1 MTDRIL
7 SHSGFS
13 HIVMCQLSAST
24 LPIGFSTP
32 VSQFFSAE
40 CARKPQTRDVLR
52 VLRSLSFQE
61 SNQNSQFRR
70 KVSRAFLGN
79 GGFAESKSGDWFDIA
94 LNARIPAFIGR
105 MKAARVLH
113 N

>member
-1 MTDRIL
+1 ME
-7 SHSGFS
+7 FS
-13 HIVMCQLSAST
+13 VH
-24 LPIGFSTP
+24 
-32 VSQFFSAE
+32 
-40 CARKPQTRDVLR
+40 TRDHR
-52 VLRSLSFQE
+52 RQE
-61 SNQNSQFRR
+61 QAPWITRHNSQFRR

-94 LNARIPAFIGR
+94 LNSRIPAFIGR